1 MRLWSAETPYLY
13 TLVLCLVEGR
23 RGETEVEWESCRLGA
38 ISPLYLPYI
47 SPASPLYLPYISQGA
62 DALRM
67 LKTRLD
73 RHFEDVD

>member
-1 MRLWSAETPYLY
+1 MVNELLHGA
-13 TLVLCLVEGR
+13 
-23 RGETEVEWESCRLGA
+23 TE
-38 ISPLYLPYI
+38 PL
-47 SPASPLYLPYISQGA
+47 AATQGA

>member
-1 MRLWSAETPYLY
+1 MMPRN
-13 TLVLCLVEGR
+13 R
-23 RGETEVEWESCRLGA
+23 
-38 ISPLYLPYI
+38 YI